1 MLVHNASVTENALS
15 ASVLLSRPWW
25 ALCFDPQTENSH
37 QLSLQSF
44 LFLRVSPSSSTV
56 ALLSLLFYQ
65 SLTSSTYC
73 LPLPHPLLP
82 LAPGYSPSLPPSL
95 PPCISLFMLWL
106 LSHSQVHVSIM
117 WGCYVSAHSW
127 KLFLLLYHFSFIF
140 TCLTLFSLFGFPLQC
155 ISVSL
160 KVYINIWE
168 PSALRLEWI
177 SNCIQVFNTDC
188 FQADTHKQT
197 NNRNHLSLCWK
208 CVMNFM
214 QLLINESDL

>member
-1 MLVHNASVTENALS
+1 MSSLFWSPDRKFSSTLTTKFSLPACLSLLLYGSSLIAAFLSIFNKLNILS
-15 ASVLLSRPWW
+15 ASASPTTSARSRLL
-25 ALCFDPQTENSH
+25 AF
-37 QLSLQSF
+37 
-44 LFLRVSPSSSTV
+44 
-56 ALLSLLFYQ
+56 
-65 SLTSSTYC
+65 
-73 LPLPHPLLP
+73 
-82 LAPGYSPSLPPSL
+82 PPSL

-214 QLLINESDL
+214 QLLINESNL